1 METINKLKVN
11 EDIENKMPLS
21 GFNVYQSKKDILIE
35 NCNLEN
41 KQDPRMVKMMDNKET
56 DEKVSESEESCTTA
70 RKGPK
75 MVNLSIEKEKIM
87 EKGLLQKY
95 LSLYQRLVHHS
106 LREVQNTDQKSNPVK
121 TDFDTLVTN
130 IEYPI
135 SKSFKKKITVFTKK
149 EPKFT
154 NFLSNLS
161 KVTIIKTPK
170 HSNDSSQRKMSKFPT
185 KNNSEWKR
193 KTAREEEFIRRRAL
207 MSGDSPDN
215 REVKNRYIDTGFPP
229 HFINCESEK

>member
-87 EKGLLQKY
+87 EKGL
-95 LSLYQRLVHHS
+95 
-106 LREVQNTDQKSNPVK
+106 
-121 TDFDTLVTN
+121 
-130 IEYPI
+130 
-135 SKSFKKKITVFTKK
+135 
-149 EPKFT
+149 
-154 NFLSNLS
+154 
-161 KVTIIKTPK
+161 
-170 HSNDSSQRKMSKFPT
+170 
-185 KNNSEWKR
+185 
-193 KTAREEEFIRRRAL
+193 
-207 MSGDSPDN
+207 
-215 REVKNRYIDTGFPP
+215 
-229 HFINCESEK
+229 